1 MNYQSKEIKNGIKL
15 HLINTNKF
23 KTNLVAIFL
32 TTELNRENVTK
43 NAVISAL
50 LRRGSKNMKSTEEI
64 SINMEEMYGA
74 AFDCGLD
81 KTGDNQVLKFYIETI
96 SDDFLPQNDEN
107 MLITS
112 IEKLV
117 EIVFDPYIENNKF
130 NKQYLEQEKNTIK
143 KRIEGKIDNKSTYA
157 INRCIEEMFKNK
169 PYGLYKF
176 GYIEDLENI
185 NEENLYEYYKE
196 LITNCKID
204 IFISGNVDEKIY
216 NEIESNKIIK
226 ELKERNPKYIGK
238 NIKNDDSKKKENV
251 IKETMNV
258 TQGKLIIGL
267 DLNAEND
274 DEKYN
279 ALVYN
284 AILRRNC
291 EF

>member
-96 SDDFLPQNDEN
+96 SDDFLPHNDEN

-169 PYGLYKF
+169 PYGLFKF

-196 LITNCKID
+196 LINNCKID

-216 NEIESNKIIK
+216 NEIESNKIIN

-238 NIKNDDSKKKENV
+238 NIKNDDSKKEENV

-279 ALVYN
+279 ALIYN